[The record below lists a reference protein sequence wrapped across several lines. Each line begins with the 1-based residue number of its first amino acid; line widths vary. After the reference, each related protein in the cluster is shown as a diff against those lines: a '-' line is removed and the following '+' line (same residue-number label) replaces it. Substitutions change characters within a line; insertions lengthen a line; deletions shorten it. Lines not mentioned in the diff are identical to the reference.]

1 MQKRF
6 ITTENPNMI
15 RDLNSKALII
25 KDDIARKEYENRMR
39 EKRKTDE
46 QINQIKQTIN
56 EINLSITTELD
67 LIKQMILELA
77 NKQ

>member
-1 MQKRF
+1 
-6 ITTENPNMI
+6 MI

-25 KDDIARKEYENRMR
+25 KDDVAKQEYENKMTER
-39 EKRKTDE
+39 RKTNE
-46 QINQIKQTIN
+46 KINEIKKEIN
-56 EINLSITTELD
+56 EINSSITTELD

>member
-15 RDLNSKALII
+15 RDLNSKALLI
-25 KDDIARKEYENRMR
+25 KDDVAKKEYENKMIER
-39 EKRKTDE
+39 RKTNE
-46 QINQIKQTIN
+46 KINEIKKEIN
-56 EINLSITTELD
+56 EINSSITTELD